1 MSYSTNPNLEKAR
14 GKAMKLLFI
23 DELSVQ
29 IVADRFGVSRT
40 TIWRWKRKWLA
51 LNSHI
56 ALENQ
61 VRQKDKPISS
71 FRLSACSWRI
81 PTNSGRVHWFILFRK
96 RIVRC
101 AQYAHL
107 QLP

>member
-1 MSYSTNPNLEKAR
+1 MSYSTNPSLEKAR

-29 IVADRFGVSRT
+29 MVADRFGVSRT

-61 VRQKDKPISS
+61 MYEIGSDVAQKP
-71 FRLSACSWRI
+71 
-81 PTNSGRVHWFILFRK
+81 SGST
-96 RIVRC
+96 C
-101 AQYAHL
+101 ARN
-107 QLP
+107 